1 MSANERIGIL
11 VNSYR
16 SNIGLAAGGH
26 VHFVEVA
33 KRWRDVDVTIFAPQD
48 AEAEIL
54 AVLPQA
60 RFVAI
65 PEFRTV
71 HWRLDQLVRMFGGL
85 KLRSELRSM
94 DAILCTSHFLADVV
108 TAVAARPSRT
118 AVTLHHM
125 IEPPWKRHGA
135 VLTNTIAWLSQA
147 VSLVLAKTFIRR
159 YIFDCSYV
167 VETSRWAT
175 GNARCFVSTNG
186 VSGSDEPATQLSGRR
201 DAIYFGRLD
210 PMKRVEDAIRAWAL
224 LPSTCD
230 GQRLHVAGQGSAAY
244 QQKLNDLVDELGLK
258 ERVIFHGKVDNTK
271 KWDLLRSCGVYVFP
285 SSEEG
290 WGISVAEAMWAGM
303 PCVTYDLPV
312 FRGLFYRGRR
322 SVRLGDVEGLAS
334 NCAELLSDENI
345 RLELAREAGELAR
358 TFSWDRAA
366 EIERAALDFENGRA

>member
-1 MSANERIGIL
+1 MPAKKRIGVL

-16 SNIGLAAGGH
+16 SNVGLAAGGH
-26 VHFVEVA
+26 VHFIEVA
-33 KRWRDVDVTIFAPQD
+33 KRWRDIDVTVFAPKD
-48 AEAEIL
+48 AEEEIRT
-54 AVLPQA
+54 VLPAA

-65 PEFRTV
+65 PEFKTS
-71 HWRLDQLVRMFGGL
+71 HWRLDQLVRTFGGL

-108 TAVAARPSRT
+108 TAVAARPSRA

-135 VLTNTIAWLSQA
+135 VVTNTIAWLSQT
-147 VSLVLAKTFIRR
+147 VSLVLAKALIRR

-175 GNARCFVSTNG
+175 GGAQCYVSTNG
-186 VSGSDEPATQLSGRR
+186 VSGSDEPATDFAGRR

-210 PMKRVEDAIRAWAL
+210 PMKRVEDAIRAWAM
-224 LPSTCD
+224 LPSVFE
-230 GQRLHVAGQGSAAY
+230 GQRLHIAGQGGTAY
-244 QQKLNDLVDELGLK
+244 QQKLDDLVHELGLN
-258 ERVIFHGKVDNTK
+258 ERVIFHGKVHNTE
-271 KWDLLRSCGVYVFP
+271 KWELLRSCALYVFP

-290 WGISVAEAMWAGM
+290 WGISVAEAMWAGL

-312 FRGLFYRGRR
+312 FRDLFYRGRR
-322 SVRLGDVEGLAS
+322 SVPLGDVRGLS
-334 NCAELLSDENI
+334 SHCAQLLGDENA
-345 RLELAREAGELAR
+345 RLQLAREAGELAR

-366 EIERAALDFENGRA
+366 EIELAALNFEDGRG